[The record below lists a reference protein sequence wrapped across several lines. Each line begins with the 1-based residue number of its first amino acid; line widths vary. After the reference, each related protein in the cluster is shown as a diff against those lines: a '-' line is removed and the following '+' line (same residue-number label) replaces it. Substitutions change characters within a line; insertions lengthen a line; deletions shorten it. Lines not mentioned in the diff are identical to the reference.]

1 MTGPVAPGEWLA
13 ASLRGAR
20 ILIIDD
26 DRAQCGHLSRI
37 VQEWEAIAFPAQT
50 LADALRLYKEGNPDL
65 VMCDVLMPHVD
76 GYKLAQ
82 MFKRDGRFVPIILLT
97 ALDDLDSKRRGLAAG
112 ADEFLTK
119 PVNTLELQIRV
130 SSMLRIK
137 RLADELEKA
146 NARLQTLAT
155 TDPLTKLANRRML
168 GERLAYEFA
177 RARRYQS
184 QVACLMIDV
193 DHFKKVNDV
202 HGHLVG
208 DKVLVELGA
217 GIAGAIRTTDL
228 GGRYGGE
235 EFMVIAPETPQ
246 RHAVILAERLR
257 QTIVQ
262 RIAQT
267 AGIPPVTLS
276 IGVATTELN
285 PQSVEEL
292 VGRADQA
299 LYKAKQDG
307 RDRVVLATEALGA
320 AKPR

>member
-1 MTGPVAPGEWLA
+1 LTVPLAPGEWLA

-26 DRAQCGHLSRI
+26 DRAQCGHLARI
-37 VQEWEAIAFPAQT
+37 VEEWKAIAFTAQT
-50 LADALRLYKEGNPDL
+50 LSDALRHYKEGNPDL

-137 RLADELEKA
+137 RLADELEAA
-146 NARLQTLAT
+146 NGRLKTLAT
-155 TDPLTKLANRRML
+155 IDPLTQLSNRRAL
-168 GERLAYEFA
+168 GERLNYEFA
-177 RARRYQS
+177 RASRYRS
-184 QVACLMIDV
+184 QVACLMLDV

-208 DKVLVELGA
+208 DKVLVEVGA
-217 GIAGAIRTTDL
+217 GIATTIRSTDL

-246 RHAVILAERLR
+246 QQALVLAERLR
-257 QTIVQ
+257 QGIVQ
-262 RIAQT
+262 RIAH
-267 AGIPPVTLS
+267 APGLPPVTVS
-276 IGVATTELN
+276 IGVSTSELKL
-285 PQSVEEL
+285 QSVEEL
-292 VGRADQA
+292 VHRADQA
-299 LYKAKQDG
+299 LYQAKQQG
-307 RDRVVLATEALGA
+307 RDRVVLAT
-320 AKPR
+320 

>member
-1 MTGPVAPGEWLA
+1 MTAPHSAAVGAGEWLA

-26 DRAQCGHLSRI
+26 DKAQCGHLARI
-37 VQEWEAIAFPAQT
+37 VEEWQAIAFTAQT
-50 LADALRLYKEGNPDL
+50 LSDALRHYKEGNPDL

-137 RLADELEKA
+137 RLADELEGA
-146 NARLQTLAT
+146 NARLKTLAT
-155 TDPLTKLANRRML
+155 IDPLTQLSNRRVL
-168 GERLAYEFA
+168 AERLNYEFA
-177 RARRYQS
+177 RAVRYRS
-184 QVACLMIDV
+184 QVACLMLDV

-202 HGHLVG
+202 HGHQMG
-208 DKVLVELGA
+208 DKVLVEVGA
-217 GIAGAIRTTDL
+217 GIAATIRGTDL

-246 RHAVILAERLR
+246 GHALILGERLR

-262 RIAQT
+262 RIART
-267 AGIPPVTLS
+267 PGLPPVTLS
-276 IGVATTELN
+276 IGVATSELKL
-285 PQSVEEL
+285 QSVDEL
-292 VGRADQA
+292 VHRADQA
-299 LYKAKQDG
+299 LYKAKEAG
-307 RDRVVLATEALGA
+307 RDRVVLAT
-320 AKPR
+320 